1 MLNSVQN
8 VHLSVILQTLAFNMP
23 LRPKQYERKK
33 KQAHFRKVKIYIRI
47 KLETSIIS
55 P

>member
-8 VHLSVILQTLAFNMP
+8 VHLSIMLQALAFNMP
-23 LRPKQYERKK
+23 LRRKQYERNK
-33 KQAHFRKVKIYIRI
+33 KQANFRKVKIYIRI